1 MIERLSIRTRL
12 LLLSGLL
19 LAMLAG
25 TTLYLTAKLSA
36 NAQTIVRATE
46 LVDLIDTA
54 GRVQA
59 TFSEFRYWLTDLA
72 VSLLQQS
79 EIKAGETRE
88 RLNREL
94 DALARWR
101 PEVAAS
107 LREEVAQYQSLAM
120 QAVEEY
126 TNDQRVIGNIY
137 LARARL
143 HSMALGDRLSGL
155 VADLN
160 REAAQAR
167 DRALDTVAETTRL
180 AFVVIVS
187 AILAGAG
194 LTLIIFR
201 SIAAPLGRMVE
212 AMHSITAGRVDT
224 PIPAGGRDE
233 IGQMART
240 LKLFRESLIE
250 RARLTAEREQ
260 QRRMIETAIE
270 TISEGFVLFDA
281 EDRLLLCN
289 SKFRQVY
296 PRLAD
301 LTVPGTPF
309 RTILQ
314 AVIDREL
321 IDLGERSPD
330 DWLAE
335 RERQHAD
342 PQGFLEYHY
351 DGTWVRI
358 SERRT
363 PDGAVVAVYTD
374 ITELKQRQEELE
386 RAMEQAEVASRT
398 KSQFLAN
405 MSHELRTPLNA
416 IIGYSEMLCETA
428 AEEGREDF
436 LPDLRKIEGA
446 GRHLLG
452 LINDILDLSKIEA
465 GRMDVYLEEI
475 DLAALVEEVRL
486 IIEPLAAQNGNRLE
500 ALCPP
505 DAGTL
510 YSDRVKVKQCLLNLL
525 SNAGKFTSNGS
536 IRLEVQ
542 RSATEAGPS
551 FVFAVSDT
559 GVGMSE
565 EQIGR
570 LFQAF
575 SQADASTTKKYG
587 GTGLGLAITRHFCQ
601 MLGGRI
607 EVTSAPGAGSTFTIT
622 LPDLRSAAQP
632 APEEEP
638 EPAEPGPAE
647 AAGAPLVMV
656 VDDDAQARGL
666 LCATLRREGYRVVEA
681 ENGEAALALARERRP
696 DAITL
701 DIMMPRM
708 DGWTVLIALKSD
720 PGLSDI
726 PVIIVTILE
735 DRGIALSLGAA
746 EFMTKPVERTRLTA
760 ILHQYLR
767 RGGPVL
773 VVDDDPDSRRLVRH
787 QLGKLG
793 VEVCE
798 AADGAEALAW
808 LSRNRLP
815 ALILLDLMMP
825 RMDGFAFLEAIQ
837 KRPDWREVPVVILT
851 AMQLSAAE
859 RDLLA
864 GRTREVIAKGPNGS
878 QDIAAAVRRIL
889 LRRPKAGDVTAAAS

>member
-126 TNDQRVIGNIY
+126 TNDQRVFGNIY

-167 DRALDTVAETTRL
+167 DRALDTVAETARL
-180 AFVVIVS
+180 AFIVIIA

-194 LTLIIFR
+194 LTLVIFR

-212 AMHSITAGRVDT
+212 AMRSITAGEVDT

-250 RARLTAEREQ
+250 RARLTAEQEQ

-296 PRLAD
+296 PRLTD

-314 AVIDREL
+314 AVIDRQL
-321 IDLGERSPD
+321 IDLGDRSPE
-330 DWLAE
+330 DWLEE

-436 LPDLRKIEGA
+436 LPDLKKIEGA

-465 GRMDVYLEEI
+465 GRMDIYLEEI

-500 ALCPP
+500 VLCPP

-510 YSDRVKVKQCLLNLL
+510 YSDRVKVKQSLLNLL
-525 SNAGKFTSNGS
+525 SNAGKFTTNGR

-542 RSATEAGPS
+542 RSGTDAGPS
-551 FVFAVSDT
+551 VAFAVSDT

-601 MLGGRI
+601 MLGGKI
-607 EVTSAPGAGSTFTIT
+607 EVASAPGAGSTFTIT
-622 LPDLRSAAQP
+622 LPDLRAAAQAGPEAEP
-632 APEEEP
+632 A
-638 EPAEPGPAE
+638 PAEPAAAE
-647 AAGAPLVMV
+647 GDAPVVMV
-656 VDDDAQARGL
+656 VDDDAQARNL
-666 LCATLRREGYRVVEA
+666 LCATLQRDGYRVLEA
-681 ENGEAALALARERRP
+681 ENGEEALALAREWRP

-708 DGWTVLIALKSD
+708 DGWAVLIALKSD

-746 EFMTKPVERTRLTA
+746 EFMTKPVERARLTA

-767 RGGPVL
+767 RSGPVL
-773 VVDDDPDSRRLVRH
+773 VVDDDPDSRRLARH

-793 VEVCE
+793 VEVRE
-798 AADGAEALAW
+798 AGDGAEALAW

-837 KRPDWREVPVVILT
+837 KRPDWREIPVVILT

-889 LRRPKAGDVTAAAS
+889 LRRPKAGDVAAAAS